1 MADTRV
7 VIIGCGA
14 VGSIFAAHLARLS
27 DVEVWVYDVAEEH
40 VRAINQSGLR
50 VSGVADFTV
59 RLQATTHAGYIPRC
73 DFGIVATKS
82 VHTRAAIAAAAHAF
96 DQRSAVCSVQNGV
109 GNEEIIAE
117 HVRHVIRGTTF
128 PAGRL
133 AGPGHV
139 VYDIKGKTWLG
150 PFEPSGTPLISA
162 QALADMLNHSGLET
176 IALDDARGAQWSK
189 LIFNAATNPVGA
201 LTGLD
206 HQSASK
212 YEPTAALFA
221 ALVDEGVAVARALG
235 ISLHDDPKKM
245 IRYAAEAPGAH
256 KASMLQ
262 DVEARR
268 QTEVD
273 FMNGA
278 IVRAAE
284 KVGVAVPLNR
294 ALWALVKGLELSWTK
309 Q

>member
-1 MADTRV
+1 MAELRIV
-7 VIIGCGA
+7 VIGCGA
-14 VGSIFAAHLARLS
+14 VGGIFAAHLARLE
-27 DVEVWVYDVAEEH
+27 DIEVWAYDVAAEH
-40 VRAINQSGLR
+40 VRAINEHGLR
-50 VSGVADFTV
+50 LTGAANFTARLRATAD
-59 RLQATTHAGYIPRC
+59 AGEIPRC

-96 DQRSAVCSVQNGV
+96 DERSAVCSVQNGV

-117 HVRHVIRGTTF
+117 QVRHVIRGTTF
-128 PAGRL
+128 PAGKL

-139 VYDIKGKTWLG
+139 NYDIAGKTWIG
-150 PFEPSGTPLISA
+150 PFEPSGTPLITVA
-162 QALADMLNHSGLET
+162 ALADLLNHAGLEAV
-176 IALDDARGAQWSK
+176 ALEDARGAQWSK

-212 YEPTAALFA
+212 YEPTAALFD

-235 ISLHDDPKKM
+235 ITLHDDPKQM
-245 IRYAAEAPGAH
+245 IRYAAQAPGAH

-268 QTEVD
+268 HTEVD

-278 IVRAAE
+278 IVCAGERA
-284 KVGVAVPLNR
+284 GIPVPLNR
-294 ALWALVKGLELSWTK
+294 ALWALVKGLELSWK
-309 Q
+309 S